1 MKNAVQRILRKI
13 QYIEV
18 DIEIQK
24 QILHT
29 TPGQEEGEIRDVI
42 QKIADSKEE
51 INRLRFQIEEISPQE
66 YQQIQ
71 ALEKA
76 AATFNSITSQDS
88 FTIVESMS
96 TNPNCSITYRTGNT
110 CPCLVKASDKSGN
123 WVIITPEGE
132 IRHLKSQELADPT

>member
-1 MKNAVQRILRKI
+1 MNNAVQNILRKI
-13 QYIEV
+13 QYIEAE
-18 DIEIQK
+18 IEIQK

-29 TPGQEEGEIRDVI
+29 TLGQEEAEIREVI

-51 INRLRFQIEEISPQE
+51 INRLRLEIEEISPQE
-66 YQQIQ
+66 HHRIQ

-76 AATFNSITSQDS
+76 VATFTTITSENS
-88 FTIVESMS
+88 FTIVENMA
-96 TNPNCSITYRTGNT
+96 TNPNCSITYQTGET

-132 IRHLKSQELADPT
+132 IRRINNRELADPT